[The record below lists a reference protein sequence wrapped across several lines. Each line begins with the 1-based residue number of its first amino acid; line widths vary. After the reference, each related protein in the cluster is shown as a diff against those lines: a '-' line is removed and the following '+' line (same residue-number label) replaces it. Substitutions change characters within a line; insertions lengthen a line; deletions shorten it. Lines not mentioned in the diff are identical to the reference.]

1 MARKLYTVKELADSV
16 RSRIDELNRD
26 TIDDARDIL
35 PALNRALE
43 YAVDIYARQYPDP
56 YITSTT
62 IPLVS
67 NDTDYTL
74 PEDAYEDRVVK
85 IDLIYNSS
93 LFYQDLTRISY
104 KDIATYESGGY
115 ATEPY
120 YYAVIGRTIKVV
132 PTPSGDSSLRV
143 WYVKNPDELVLPQ
156 GRITVVNEG
165 GQYLIVD
172 NVGSDI
178 STESDELA
186 NFINVINARTGEVRA
201 TFQVASVDDGRIY
214 IRTTPTGVPPRTE
227 VLGRPLSTS
236 LANLGIKADDYVC
249 LATGTCVP
257 YLASPTS
264 NFLIQFSV
272 AELSRQLGLN
282 SVEEEQVL
290 DKFEKQVKT
299 TWAGRESTLRVRKR
313 SAAYGSGVRPWPL
326 RQKGGDVPNG

>member
-56 YITSTT
+56 YITSST
-62 IPLVS
+62 IPLVQGT
-67 NDTDYTL
+67 TDYAL

-85 IDLIYNSS
+85 VDLLYSGT
-93 LFYQDLTRISY
+93 FTYQDLIRISY
-104 KDIATYESGGY
+104 RDIANYETGTNT
-115 ATEPY
+115 TEPY
-120 YYAVIGRTIKVV
+120 YYAVVGRNVKVV
-132 PTPSGDSSLRV
+132 PTPSGDSSLRI

-156 GRITVVNEG
+156 GRITVVKPSLN
-165 GQYLIVD
+165 YIIVD
-172 NVGSDI
+172 NVGTDI

-186 NFINVINARTGEVRA
+186 NYINIVNARTGEIRG

-214 IRTTPTGVPPRTE
+214 IRTNPTGERTE

-236 LANLGIKADDYVC
+236 LADLGIKPDDYVC
-249 LATGTCVP
+249 LAAGTCVP

-264 NFLIQFSV
+264 NFLIQFAV

-282 SVEEEQVL
+282 SAEEEQVL
-290 DKFEKQVKT
+290 EKFEKQVKT
-299 TWAGRESTLRVRKR
+299 TWSGREPTARIKKR
-313 SAAYGSGVRPWPL
+313 SVAFGTTARAWPL